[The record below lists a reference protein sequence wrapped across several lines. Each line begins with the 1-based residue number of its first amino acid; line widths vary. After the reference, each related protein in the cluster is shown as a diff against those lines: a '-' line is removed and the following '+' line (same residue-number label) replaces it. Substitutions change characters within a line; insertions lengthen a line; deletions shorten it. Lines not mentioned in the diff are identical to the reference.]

1 VGFKPAYLTLGAK
14 LLVVRGVQRP
24 PPEVEKALARY
35 QELESQL
42 ASVMTQKGTVI
53 SFIKEIERALSIL
66 KDLPNDAVVYRSTG
80 HVLIRVSKEEATRD
94 LESKKEELEIRLT
107 SLEKMESILKK
118 QLEELRATLSKYAK
132 QAQAPQ
138 SSEEE

>member
-1 VGFKPAYLTLGAK
+1 M
-14 LLVVRGVQRP
+14 QRL
-24 PPEVEKALARY
+24 PPEVEKTLTKY
-35 QELESQL
+35 QEVESQL

-66 KDLPNDAVVYRSTG
+66 KDLPDDAVVYRSTG
-80 HVLIRVSKEEATRD
+80 HVLVRVSKEEATRD

-118 QLEELRATLSKYAK
+118 QLEELRATLSRYTR
-132 QAQAPQ
+132 QVQTPQ
-138 SSEEE
+138 TSEEE

>member
-1 VGFKPAYLTLGAK
+1 M
-14 LLVVRGVQRP
+14 QRL
-24 PPEVEKALARY
+24 PPEVEKTLAKY
-35 QELESQL
+35 QEVESQL

-66 KDLPNDAVVYRSTG
+66 KDLPEDAVVYRSTG
-80 HVLIRVSKEEATRD
+80 HVLVRVSKEEATRD

-118 QLEELRATLSKYAK
+118 QLEELRATLSRYTK
-132 QAQAPQ
+132 QVQTSQ
-138 SSEEE
+138 TSEEE

>member
-1 VGFKPAYLTLGAK
+1 VVGA
-14 LLVVRGVQRP
+14 VQRP

-66 KDLPNDAVVYRSTG
+66 KDLPNDAAVYRSTG

-107 SLEKMESILKK
+107 SLERMESILKK

-132 QAQAPQ
+132 QAQTSQ